1 MRVYCFFFAGSI
13 YPHTSGNYALG
24 DLLTALKWVQLNIA
38 HFGGNPESV
47 TLLGHGQGAGLVTAI
62 TAVPAADGLYHR
74 VWASNG
80 AGRYEACRCFFSNAK
95 DFSRPLKRNL
105 YIRYDFRRREPQD
118 KFFSPL

>member
-1 MRVYCFFFAGSI
+1 MLRFLKYVLLCAGSI

-80 AGRYEACRCFFSNAK
+80 AGRYTMNHTPSYLAANSNK
-95 DFSRPLKRNL
+95 
-105 YIRYDFRRREPQD
+105 
-118 KFFSPL
+118 